1 MTDAPSLP
9 VRLQEV
15 VDDFALAEGREKL
28 ELLMQYGQDLPPLPD
43 RLKER
48 RDQMDPVPECMS
60 PVFAHAE
67 VEDGRMRYFL
77 DVPDEA
83 PTVRGFAAILW
94 RGLDG
99 ETPDTVLSV
108 PNAFYERMGLTGL
121 LSHQRLNGMRAILA
135 KLKGYAQ
142 QAKAAGAGAT

>member
-1 MTDAPSLP
+1 MMSDAQLP
-9 VRLQEV
+9 PRLQDV
-15 VDDFALAEGREKL
+15 VEDFALAEGSEKL
-28 ELLMQYGQDLPPLPD
+28 ELLMQFGQELPALPE
-43 RLKER
+43 RLQKH

-77 DVPDEA
+77 DVPEEA
-83 PTVRGFAAILW
+83 PTVRGFAAILQ

-99 ETPDTVLSV
+99 ETPEAVLGV
-108 PNAFYERMGLTGL
+108 PVTFYEKMGLTGL

-142 QAKAAGAGAT
+142 AALAARA